1 MNLIKIF
8 ETRFKKNLN
17 CSFFLTRYL
26 TWQKIFLTNLE
37 RTHPGAKELLSKG
50 AIVVAGSMIPGA
62 LCAVDNKMEEP
73 FMLFA
78 KSSGK
83 EFIVYVHS
91 AILIMISSLL

>member
-1 MNLIKIF
+1 
-8 ETRFKKNLN
+8 
-17 CSFFLTRYL
+17 
-26 TWQKIFLTNLE
+26 
-37 RTHPGAKELLSKG
+37 
-50 AIVVAGSMIPGA
+50 MIPGA
-62 LCAVDNKMEEP
+62 PYAVDNKMEEP